1 MFKHLRFLTFF
12 ALLAALPAGAS
23 AQGLGI
29 DPTIKRSPFNFT
41 KDNYVS
47 PEEYNEETSPAY
59 EETPFGALQEN
70 SGMTSQ
76 TDPDGPWM
84 ICKIAADGIVNINK
98 KTITKNISA
107 KEGQLYYKGSIQDDV
122 AALMAL
128 GNFDNMEIA
137 IEQTEGQKKNKED
150 KQMYPCHTLTVIVTE
165 KPIVDKINYVG
176 RKALSKT
183 AIQNAT
189 ALKVKDPYSESK
201 LESDM
206 AKIEAAYAAKG
217 YTNAK
222 ADFSVSQNE
231 KTNTVTVTINLNE
244 GSRTRVKEV
253 IVEGLKDIP
262 AKKFIKQMSNRPK
275 KVFKGQNLAQ
285 DQYKAITYARN
296 LGYFDFKIDDFST
309 KFNDDKSEVTL
320 IYKVTEGHDV
330 VFGDTTFEGN
340 TIYTSPELEEVV
352 FYKKGQKFNQQKFDI
367 TVRDLQEKY
376 ANKGYLRANITPQKN
391 LDEETGEL
399 NINFDILENNRVYI
413 DHIDITGNEQTKTY
427 VFARELTIKEGE
439 IFNYDKVRRSQNKLM
454 NLGFLNDAQIDITPT
469 NDISKVDV
477 AYNVVEGRPGMFTAG
492 IAMSSLDGLYGDVS
506 LNHLNLFGKAQRL
519 SLRAL
524 FGSRILDYTVSWS
537 TPWIGEKPISFG
549 VDAFNTRRYRSYRST
564 SSAYTEKRKGGRL
577 NLGPRFNDD
586 IYQLNFSYTFENINI
601 YDIEE
606 QYKNELEQG
615 TTNVSTLGASF
626 AIDTRDNIWDA
637 TSGARN
643 SLAVDL
649 SGGPMFGDLDI
660 YRLTLKSSY
669 NKTLINIGKD
679 YPIVLMIG
687 NRAGLVKPY
696 GRTDEVP
703 AYERVFLGGADTV
716 RGYDTTGQIGPAT
729 GGELYYIGNVELKF
743 PLAREGRRTIA
754 QIAAF
759 FDIGNSWMN
768 FDDIKFQTGT
778 AEDQFKMGVGL
789 GLRLVT
795 PSLPIRI
802 DWGYGLNH
810 RPGEKRGYIYFS
822 MANLF

>member
-1 MFKHLRFLTFF
+1 MFKYLRYIPVFIFIF
-12 ALLAALPAGAS
+12 MPAVFCA
-23 AQGLGI
+23 AQGLSLDEGV
-29 DPTIKRSPFNFT
+29 KRSQFNFT
-41 KDNYVS
+41 RENYVS
-47 PEEYNEETSPAY
+47 PEEYQESLGEQID
-59 EETPFGALQEN
+59 EEN
-70 SGMTSQ
+70 SSDGK
-76 TDPDGPWM
+76 TDPNGPWM
-84 ICKIAADGIVNINK
+84 ICQIAADGLVNINK

-107 KEGQLYYKGSIQDDV
+107 KEGSLYYKSAIQDDV

-128 GNFDNMEIA
+128 GNFDNMEIS
-137 IEQTEGQKKNKED
+137 IEQSSGERKDKED
-150 KQMYPCHTLTVIVTE
+150 KQLYPCHTLTVILKE
-165 KPIVDKINYVG
+165 KPILEKINYTG
-176 RKALSKT
+176 RKALSKS
-183 AIQNAT
+183 AIQNAMAT
-189 ALKVKDPYSESK
+189 KIKDPFSRAK

-206 AKIEAAYAAKG
+206 EKIEGAYAAKG
-217 YTNAK
+217 YVNTK
-222 ADFSVSQNE
+222 ASFDFSLDE
-231 KTNTVTVTINLNE
+231 KTNTVTVNINLDE

-253 IVEGLKDIP
+253 IVEGLNDIP
-262 AKKFIKQMSNRPK
+262 AKKFIKQLSNRPK
-275 KVFKGQNLAQ
+275 KIFKAQNIPQ
-285 DQYKAITYARN
+285 DHYKAITYARN
-296 LGYFDFKIDDFST
+296 LGYFDFKIDDYSPE
-309 KFNDDKSEVTL
+309 FNEDKSEVVL
-320 IYKVTEGHDV
+320 KYKVTEGHDV

-340 TIYTSPELEEVV
+340 NVYTTPELEKVV
-352 FYKKGQKFNQQKFDI
+352 FYKKGKRFNQQKFDI

-376 ANKGYLRANITPQKN
+376 ANKGYLRADITPQKN
-391 LDEETGEL
+391 LDEENGVL

-439 IFNYDKVRRSQNKLM
+439 IFNYEKVRRSQNKLM

-564 SSAYTEKRKGGRL
+564 SSAYTEKRQGGRL

-586 IYQLNFSYTFENINI
+586 MYLLSFSYTFENIHI
-601 YDIEE
+601 YDIDE
-606 QYKNELEQG
+606 QYQSELEDG
-615 TTNVSTLGASF
+615 TTNVSTLGATF
-626 AIDTRDNIWDA
+626 AIDTRDNVWDA
-637 TSGARN
+637 TSGSRN
-643 SLAVDL
+643 SIGIDL

-669 NKTLINIGKD
+669 NKTLINIGND

-687 NRAGLVKPY
+687 NRAGIVKPY

-754 QIAAF
+754 QFAAF
-759 FDIGNSWMN
+759 FDIGNSWMD
-768 FDDIKFQTGT
+768 FSDVKFQTGT
-778 AEDQFKMGVGL
+778 KEDQFKMGVGL

-810 RPGEKRGYIYFS
+810 QPGEKRGYIYFS

>member
-1 MFKHLRFLTFF
+1 MFKYLRYIPVFIFIF
-12 ALLAALPAGAS
+12 MPAVFCA
-23 AQGLGI
+23 AQGLSLDEGV
-29 DPTIKRSPFNFT
+29 KRSQFNFT
-41 KDNYVS
+41 RENYVS
-47 PEEYNEETSPAY
+47 PEEYQESLGEQIDEEDSSD
-59 EETPFGALQEN
+59 GK
-70 SGMTSQ
+70 
-76 TDPDGPWM
+76 TDPNGPWM
-84 ICKIAADGIVNINK
+84 ICQIAADGLVNINK

-107 KEGQLYYKGSIQDDV
+107 KEGSLYYKSAIQDDV

-128 GNFDNMEIA
+128 GNFDNMEIS
-137 IEQTEGQKKNKED
+137 IEQSSGERKDKED
-150 KQMYPCHTLTVIVTE
+150 KQLYPCHTLTVILKE
-165 KPIVDKINYVG
+165 KPILEKINYTG
-176 RKALSKT
+176 RKALSKS
-183 AIQNAT
+183 AIQNAMAT
-189 ALKVKDPYSESK
+189 KIKDPFSRAK
-201 LESDM
+201 LEADM
-206 AKIEAAYAAKG
+206 EKIEGAYAAKG
-217 YTNAK
+217 YVNTK
-222 ADFSVSQNE
+222 ASFDFSLDE
-231 KTNTVTVTINLNE
+231 KTNTVTVNINLDE

-253 IVEGLKDIP
+253 IVEGLNDIP
-262 AKKFIKQMSNRPK
+262 AKKFIKQLSNRPK
-275 KVFKGQNLAQ
+275 KIFKAQNIPQ
-285 DQYKAITYARN
+285 DHYKAITYARN
-296 LGYFDFKIDDFST
+296 LGYFDFKIDDYSPE
-309 KFNDDKSEVTL
+309 FNEDKSEVVL
-320 IYKVTEGHDV
+320 KYKVTEGHDV
-330 VFGDTTFEGN
+330 IFGDTTFEGN
-340 TIYTSPELEEVV
+340 NVYTTPELEKVV
-352 FYKKGQKFNQQKFDI
+352 FYKKGKRFNQQKFDI

-376 ANKGYLRANITPQKN
+376 ANKGYLRADITPQKN
-391 LDEETGEL
+391 LDEENGVL

-439 IFNYDKVRRSQNKLM
+439 IFNYEKVRRSQNKLM

-564 SSAYTEKRKGGRL
+564 SSAYTEKRQGGRL

-586 IYQLNFSYTFENINI
+586 MYLLSFSYTFENIHI
-601 YDIEE
+601 YDIDE
-606 QYKNELEQG
+606 QYQSELEDG
-615 TTNVSTLGASF
+615 TTNVSTLGATF
-626 AIDTRDNIWDA
+626 AIDTRDNVWDA
-637 TSGARN
+637 TSGSRN
-643 SLAVDL
+643 SIGIDL

-669 NKTLINIGKD
+669 NKTLINIGND

-687 NRAGLVKPY
+687 NRAGIVKPY

-754 QIAAF
+754 QFAAF
-759 FDIGNSWMN
+759 FDIGNSWMD
-768 FDDIKFQTGT
+768 FSDVKFQTGT
-778 AEDQFKMGVGL
+778 KEDQFKMGVGL

-810 RPGEKRGYIYFS
+810 QPGEKRGYIYFS